1 VRTAAR
7 TGKRPLALLAIGRRL
22 EAICSSFNDA
32 IRRAC
37 CGSVESARI
46 WLLCIWKSIVV
57 LPSPRVFTIRASQLP
72 NERDPNGGLIQAGS
86 GTTITLLPIDPDST
100 QTSRSRLLAAGKT
113 LFARHGYEQ
122 ASTAAIAREAGTS
135 ESQLVRYFDGKAGLL
150 EAIFNES
157 WRPLNEEVQK
167 RIANSPH
174 ARDAVLGV
182 LSAVTKAFGQDPELA
197 FLFLFEGRRVR
208 GATQEIVLSKGFLQ
222 FSELV
227 RALIRRGQQDGSF
240 PPEFS
245 DAAVAS
251 AVMGAA
257 EGMIRDRLI
266 AQRFGR
272 PSPFSERE
280 IRHIFAAMLQGL
292 SQPQPAREERPPRTQ
307 SV

>member
-1 VRTAAR
+1 MRANRFDRDSGNEA
-7 TGKRPLALLAIGRRL
+7 GIDRPRWQGYHP
-22 EAICSSFNDA
+22 D
-32 IRRAC
+32 
-37 CGSVESARI
+37 V
-46 WLLCIWKSIVV
+46 
-57 LPSPRVFTIRASQLP
+57 
-72 NERDPNGGLIQAGS
+72 
-86 GTTITLLPIDPDST
+86 PIDPDST

-167 RIANSPH
+167 RIANAPQ
-174 ARDAVLGV
+174 AREAVLDV
-182 LSAVTKAFGQDPELA
+182 LSAVTRAFGRDPELA

-208 GATQEIVLSKGFLQ
+208 GAAQEVVLSKGFLQ
-222 FSELV
+222 FADLI
-227 RALIRRGQQDGSF
+227 RALVHRGQRDGSF

-245 DAAVAS
+245 DAAMAS

-266 AQRFGR
+266 AHRLGK
-272 PSPFSERE
+272 PGPFAERE
-280 IRHIFAAMLQGL
+280 VRPIFAAMLQGL
-292 SQPQPAREERPPRTQ
+292 SVGSDLSSPKQ
-307 SV
+307 S